1 MAIKIGEEMKQGEFD
16 LGLEAT
22 VSAVMDDRAEK
33 RRKRPTLHE
42 AVAAAT
48 KPDMVRVAPD
58 RHAWVPAQSG
68 EQPAQFV
75 LCRWSKQRDGTHV
88 PIPVAGR
95 LVRVGPDLLALM
107 GFNTG
112 RRSSRYETLYRL
124 ANAGFIEMVR
134 ISPGCWLLD
143 LDSWYRHLS
152 KCMEEPEMWDD
163 GAEDRDHYL
172 HVNALGGWRRCV
184 GKEG

>member
-1 MAIKIGEEMKQGEFD
+1 MPPKY
-16 LGLEAT
+16 
-22 VSAVMDDRAEK
+22 
-33 RRKRPTLHE
+33 
-42 AVAAAT
+42 
-48 KPDMVRVAPD
+48 
-58 RHAWVPAQSG
+58 
-68 EQPAQFV
+68 V
-75 LCRWSKQRDGTHV
+75 LCTWAKQQEGVHV

-95 LVRVGPDLLALM
+95 LVRVCPDLLALL

-152 KCMEEPEMWDD
+152 ACMTDPFMWDEE
-163 GAEDRDHYL
+163 AADRQRYL
-172 HVNALGGWRRCV
+172 EVNALGGGKGKWGRTRC
-184 GKEG
+184 